1 MKICSEVVSRSI
13 SLQNSQNVSK
23 KTSKKIER
31 IKRQND
37 IVREF
42 QNLTEVS
49 IILENQLNTDTSD
62 LIPTVCR
69 DRFDHLDNFHASEQN
84 IFTDSVDEIFDE
96 SYDDITIVDLD
107 EIAAIISKG
116 YEDIIESNS
125 SIRSKEDQIDLLI
138 NGVLKRKSYRA
149 FEELMT
155 PFLEIQ
161 GVDMQ
166 VDTLLLAAK
175 FIPFVPKIAA
185 NIQYWVTSNLSISTN
200 DLLDYNKALLAMERS
215 STFHYREIDICHL
228 KKNQMSSLVLMT
240 TAVGD
245 IA

>member
-1 MKICSEVVSRSI
+1 MDPP
-13 SLQNSQNVSK
+13 Q
-23 KTSKKIER
+23 
-31 IKRQND
+31 
-37 IVREF
+37 
-42 QNLTEVS
+42 
-49 IILENQLNTDTSD
+49 
-62 LIPTVCR
+62 
-69 DRFDHLDNFHASEQN
+69 
-84 IFTDSVDEIFDE
+84 
-96 SYDDITIVDLD
+96 
-107 EIAAIISKG
+107 
-116 YEDIIESNS
+116 
-125 SIRSKEDQIDLLI
+125 
-138 NGVLKRKSYRA
+138 KSYLA

-185 NIQYWVTSNLSISTN
+185 NIQYWVTSNLNISTT

-215 STFHYREIDICHL
+215 STFQNREIDICHL
-228 KKNQMSSLVLMT
+228 KKNRTNSLSSLVLMT